1 MTVGHLCDYLVLDRM
16 VVRQKPR
23 FGLVFG
29 FWLLLASGFWHSSP
43 ALALEPGKRTES
55 MTSSLSESLQG
66 DVYIIGPG
74 DELDLHLLDAPELS
88 GPLKVLND
96 GSVSLPMVGSVVVS
110 GLTLQQAS
118 SWMRELFS
126 DQLLRPELQ
135 LKVNAARP
143 IRVSVVGAV
152 ERPGL
157 YSLSTLEVTQV
168 QGARPITYL
177 DYLHSSMLFRRG
189 ESLSRLICDL

>member
-74 DELDLHLLDAPELS
+74 DELGLYFLDAPELS

-135 LKVNAARP
+135 LKVHAARP

-157 YSLSTLEVTQV
+157 YSLSTLEATQV
-168 QGARPITYL
+168 QGAPTNNVSGLPTLVDAIQKAGGIT
-177 DYLHSSMLFRRG
+177 SAG
-189 ESLSRLICDL
+189 

>member
-16 VVRQKPR
+16 VGRQKPR

-74 DELDLHLLDAPELS
+74 DELDLPLLDAPELS

-135 LKVNAARP
+135 LKV
-143 IRVSVVGAV
+143 
-152 ERPGL
+152 
-157 YSLSTLEVTQV
+157 TLHV
-168 QGARPITYL
+168 QSA
-177 DYLHSSMLFRRG
+177 
-189 ESLSRLICDL
+189 CQ